1 MTSSKCVSTI
11 ENSMKAVP
19 GVISISVTVADKMA
33 DVIYDSVVTTQEDV
47 RANVADLGYDVT
59 VWSDST
65 RGIHY
70 IAYPSLIIFI
80 SDGYNLNL
88 NINLIY

>member
-1 MTSSKCVSTI
+1 MTSSECVSKI

-19 GVISISVTVADKMA
+19 GVISINVTLADKMA

-65 RGIHY
+65 RGIHS
-70 IAYPSLIIFI
+70 ILLILPWL
-80 SDGYNLNL
+80 YALVTV
-88 NINLIY
+88 IN